1 MFMNK
6 IFSVKTNLCE
16 DGTERILL
24 GDVVHGFRQ
33 VTNIARG
40 DSSHG
45 NSAILKKNMFRKD
58 SKSGEI
64 FTLVRYTEW
73 SLMMLPTCSAVM
85 PVKQN
90 IPI

>member
-6 IFSVKTNLCE
+6 VFRVKRNNFE
-16 DGTERILL
+16 EGTERILL

-45 NSAILKKNMFRKD
+45 NSAILNKGMLRK
-58 SKSGEI
+58 E
-64 FTLVRYTEW
+64 
-73 SLMMLPTCSAVM
+73 
-85 PVKQN
+85 Q
-90 IPI
+90 

>member
-33 VTNIARG
+33 VTNVARG
-40 DSSHG
+40 DSSHR
-45 NSAILKKNMFRKD
+45 NSSILN
-58 SKSGEI
+58 KS
-64 FTLVRYTEW
+64 
-73 SLMMLPTCSAVM
+73 MLRNE
-85 PVKQN
+85 Q
-90 IPI
+90 

>member
-45 NSAILKKNMFRKD
+45 NSAILKESIFRKKQSSLD
-58 SKSGEI
+58 
-64 FTLVRYTEW
+64 RYSPW
-73 SLMMLPTCSAVM
+73 
-85 PVKQN
+85 
-90 IPI
+90 